1 MHVALYDNTSK
12 SIEIAEEIEDA
23 DEAKA
28 RASHLSLQA
37 DLNRAGCNPDA
48 DAEADWQ
55 VYLGAEPF
63 AFQEEP

>member
-12 SIEIAEEIEDA
+12 SIEIAEEIEDVE
-23 DEAKA
+23 EARL
-28 RASHLSLQA
+28 RASHLALQA
-37 DLNRAGCNPDA
+37 DLNRAGCNPEA

-63 AFQEEP
+63 AFPKGP